1 MPASLRRL
9 VFDRARGYCE
19 YCRSSGRF
27 ALESMELDH
36 IIPVNRGGATIA
48 ENLASACHGC
58 NNHKQNKVEG
68 FDSLSMEVALLYHP
82 RQMLWNEHFAWS
94 QDSTLMIGLTP
105 TGRVTLVILRLNR
118 EGVVNLRQVLN
129 SAGKHPPD

>member
-1 MPASLRRL
+1 
-9 VFDRARGYCE
+9 
-19 YCRSSGRF
+19 
-27 ALESMELDH
+27 MELDH

-105 TGRVTLVILRLNR
+105 TGRVTLVLLRLNR
-118 EGVVNLRQVLN
+118 EGVVNLRQVLK
-129 SAGKHPPD
+129 SAAKHPPD